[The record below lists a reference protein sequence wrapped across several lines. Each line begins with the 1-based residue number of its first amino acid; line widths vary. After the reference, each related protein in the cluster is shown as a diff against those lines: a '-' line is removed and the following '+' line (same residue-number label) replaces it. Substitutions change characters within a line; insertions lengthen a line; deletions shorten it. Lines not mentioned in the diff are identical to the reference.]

1 MSFTLDSTGSNPVH
15 SKSLLWEHYK
25 NHLSSFFV
33 NLINFYEYF
42 NKKKRE
48 ETMSPCLVQQLFRQ
62 KIGIELDQGLIDEFL
77 FPLLMPRKH
86 SPKELLLDIK
96 LTRSSAHSALGE
108 ENGVSAIIIP
118 RIYGQRH
125 GWARTYKNIIPF
137 TPVDRRVV
145 VPPGKTTSKFR
156 REIMIKR
163 NWGSIEILNEL
174 RKLNH
179 PQIGYH
185 ITERCGLIGE
195 DVLEF
200 PTGPNT
206 SEELDDMFIRLEENR
221 LSGRGAKSALY
232 IKHKE
237 HEKGLVNDFLED
249 SLVNDNGLSWGG
261 NPVRPF
267 EPVLSTHY

>member
-1 MSFTLDSTGSNPVH
+1 MTS
-15 SKSLLWEHYK
+15 
-25 NHLSSFFV
+25 
-33 NLINFYEYF
+33 
-42 NKKKRE
+42 
-48 ETMSPCLVQQLFRQ
+48 CLVQQLFRQ
-62 KIGIELDQGLIDEFL
+62 KIGQEMDSDLFDDVL
-77 FPLLMPRKH
+77 FPMLRKRKYFPR
-86 SPKELLLDIK
+86 ELLLDIK

-118 RIYGQRH
+118 RVHHLQALG
-125 GWARTYKNIIPF
+125 YKNILPF

-156 REIMIKR
+156 REIMRKR

-174 RKLNH
+174 RELNH

-185 ITERCGLIGE
+185 ISQGHQS

-206 SEELDDMFIRLEENR
+206 SAELEDMFIRLEENR
-221 LSGRGAKSALY
+221 LRPLPWRATIRAEPLPN
-232 IKHKE
+232 
-237 HEKGLVNDFLED
+237 EKGLVNDFLED

-261 NPVRPF
+261 DPENLF